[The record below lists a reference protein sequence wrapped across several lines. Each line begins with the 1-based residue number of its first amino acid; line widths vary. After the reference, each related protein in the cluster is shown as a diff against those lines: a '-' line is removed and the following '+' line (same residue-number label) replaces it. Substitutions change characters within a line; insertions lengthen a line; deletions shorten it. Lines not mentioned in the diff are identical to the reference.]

1 MGAIGNWT
9 SETVSTTGTG
19 HIYVTGPV
27 ETVHAEFRDTVP
39 AGLVEYSVIDGVNRE
54 VGIGTFNGTNEIQ
67 RTTIIATLVAG
78 VFDDSSPTA
87 ISLSGNATVSS
98 SLRAG
103 FIDAILLDYLK
114 HTGGTVT
121 NYGETLNA
129 RGSITGA
136 QTIDLSLGNVV
147 TATITGATTFTFTTT
162 HANTSFT
169 CLITNGGTNVTWPTI
184 KWDENGEP
192 DLSVAGDD
200 LFTFTRINSVWYG
213 GRLKG
218 MA

>member
-9 SETVSTTGTG
+9 NESVSTSGTG
-19 HIYVTGPV
+19 HIYVTGVV
-27 ETVHAEFRDTVP
+27 ETVHARFQDTVP
-39 AGLVEYSVIDGVNRE
+39 AGLIEYSVIDGSSRE

-78 VFDDSSPTA
+78 VFDDTSPAA

-103 FIDAILLDYLK
+103 FINTVLLDYLT

-121 NYGETLNA
+121 DYGETLNA
-129 RGSITGA
+129 RGSISGA

-147 TATITGATTFTFTTT
+147 TATITAATTFTFTTT

-169 CLITNGGTNVTWPTI
+169 LLITNAGADVTWPTM
-184 KWDENGEP
+184 KWDKNGEP
-192 DLSVAGDD
+192 TWSIVGEDLI
-200 LFTFTRINSVWYG
+200 TFTRINSVWYAG
-213 GRLKG
+213 GLVG